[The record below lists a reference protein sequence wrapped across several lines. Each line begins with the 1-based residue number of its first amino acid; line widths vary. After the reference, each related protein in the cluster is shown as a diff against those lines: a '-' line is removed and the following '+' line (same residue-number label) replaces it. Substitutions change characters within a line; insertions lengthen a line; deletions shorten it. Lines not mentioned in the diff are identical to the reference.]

1 MEKIIFNVEV
11 DSTQATKNALELT
24 KQLRALRAQKV
35 ENMKA
40 QKELAGELRK
50 GTISVEAYE
59 KELNDLIASELKL
72 EREIKGVSKELNNQK
87 KEAVIVAN
95 SLAALRIENRKLI
108 EQATHLNLATAEGQ
122 EEFAGL
128 SEQILA
134 NSEAIKAAEN
144 AMGNFTSSVGDY
156 RNKVKD
162 ALIETGNL
170 GGALGGTAGEF
181 GQMAG
186 KVVAATGPIGALIAA
201 VGLLFSAFTKTSGGA
216 VKMEQVM
223 GGLSGVFN
231 SVIGLIGN
239 FVGNIGN
246 LDLSLANIG
255 NVITENLTNR
265 FSGVIKTFGLLGDGI
280 SALVSGDFEKL
291 KTVGKDAANSIVQS
305 ITGVENLASKASDFL
320 TEAYK
325 DGENLVK
332 NQQALAYST
341 RALEVEVAKLTAQ
354 YEQKKQIADNDTLSM
369 KERQKAE
376 EEAAAISMKLGEAQI
391 GLEKN
396 KLAVTNQEIALRKKQ
411 GLDYRDLLDA
421 QTQGIIAVQNAEGEL
436 EMRRLER
443 SEANRKRERD
453 ELEMRLDILMDASDA
468 TKASLERQVGMTGES
483 VESRLELLEKLKKGQ
498 IKLSEIEARSDAKA
512 AESLEK
518 RKKLAADAEKVFE
531 NSTKAFI
538 SEIETYL
545 GKSIEADAILAEKDA
560 IKQERMIRAMGL
572 DEIVNTR
579 LLEFVKE
586 KTAAEIDYVD
596 MKIQLTDE
604 EIELET
610 KKLEKLKE
618 AEAQR
623 GEVLRMRFENEK
635 TNIEARNEL
644 LDFEMQQELEK
655 YANNQ
660 EAQVEIKKKY
670 ELAKTEISKT
680 QKEAELELTENLLG
694 QAASLFKENT
704 IAYKILAS
712 AEIVMSTQQAAMAA
726 YAAAAKVEPFVLPI
740 IASGLAI
747 AAGAAS
753 LAKVNEIQFADGGLL
768 RGASHAN
775 GGIKGITKDGLRF
788 EAEGGEFFTNT
799 KSTAMSLP
807 ALETINANP
816 NIEFEAVPK
825 YEMGG
830 ILGSDIKAM
839 IDMGNQPTIQYVL
852 PVSELRKVEKRI
864 AVSDRIATV

>member
-1 MEKIIFNVEV
+1 MEKIIFDVEI
-11 DSTQATKNALELT
+11 DSSQATKNAIELT
-24 KQLRALRAQKV
+24 KQLKALRSQKADIV
-35 ENMKA
+35 KA
-40 QKELAGELRK
+40 QKDLAAEFKKGAISSENYEHKLTEL
-50 GTISVEAYE
+50 TEA
-59 KELNDLIASELKL
+59 ELKL
-72 EREIKGVSKELNNQK
+72 EKEIKGTNDELRQQK
-87 KEAVIVAN
+87 KVADTNSN
-95 SLAALRIENRKLI
+95 SLAALRIENAKLTKEI
-108 EQATHLNLATAEGQ
+108 NNVNTATEEGQ
-122 EEFAGL
+122 AQFAAL
-128 SEQILA
+128 SAQILA
-134 NSEAIKAAEN
+134 NKNAIKEAEEG
-144 AMGNFTSSVGDY
+144 MGNFTSNVGNY
-156 RNKVKD
+156 KNAVKD
-162 ALIETGNL
+162 ALSETADL
-170 GGALGGTAGEF
+170 GGVLGGTAGEF

-246 LDLSLANIG
+246 LDLSLSNIG

-265 FSGVIKTFGLLGDGI
+265 FNGAIKTFGLLGDGI

-305 ITGVENLASKASDFL
+305 ITGVENLADKASDFL
-320 TEAYK
+320 SNAYK

-332 NQQALAYST
+332 NQQALVFST
-341 RALEVEVAKLTAQ
+341 RALEVEVAKLSAQ
-354 YEQKKQIADNDTLSM
+354 YEQKKQVADNDTLSM

-396 KLAVTNQEIALRKKQ
+396 KLAVTNQEIALRRKQ
-411 GLDYRDLLDA
+411 GLDYRDLLDV
-421 QTQGIIAVQNAEGEL
+421 QTQGIISVQNAESEL

-443 SEANRKRERD
+443 SEANKKRERD

-468 TKASLERQVGMTGES
+468 TKSALERQVSMTGES
-483 VESRLELLEKLKKGQ
+483 VESRLELLDKLKNGQ
-498 IKLSEIEARSDAKA
+498 IKLSEIEARSDVKA

-518 RKKLAADAEKVFE
+518 RKKLAVDAEKVFE
-531 NSTKAFI
+531 NSTKAFV

-572 DEIVNTR
+572 DEIINTR

-586 KTAAEIDYVD
+586 KTAAEIDYID

-618 AEAQR
+618 SEAQR

-655 YANNQ
+655 YADNQ
-660 EAQVEIKKKY
+660 EAQVEIKRKY

-694 QAASLFKENT
+694 QASSLFKENT

-753 LAKVNEIQFADGGLL
+753 LAKINEIQFADGGLL
-768 RGASHAN
+768 RGASHAQ

-816 NIEFEAVPK
+816 NIAFEAVPK

-830 ILGSDIKAM
+830 ILGSDLKAM
-839 IDMGNQPTIQYVL
+839 IDMGNQPTVQYVL